1 VLTSIDASGVKQTT
15 MHVWNEDEVGWPIW
29 PLPIDWKAW
38 KAARLQQCVP
48 GTKAAVHMENAI
60 TARCRQLDNST
71 PSH

>member
-48 GTKAAVHMENAI
+48 GTSGTHGEERYNGTLQAA
-60 TARCRQLDNST
+60 
-71 PSH
+71 